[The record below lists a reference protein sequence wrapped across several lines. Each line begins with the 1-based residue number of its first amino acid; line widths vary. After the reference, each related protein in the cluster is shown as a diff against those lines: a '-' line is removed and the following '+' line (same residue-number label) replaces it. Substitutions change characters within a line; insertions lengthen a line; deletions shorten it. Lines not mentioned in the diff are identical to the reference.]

1 MLMILASGELHD
13 LGEKSPYYVSQAIC
27 DILA

>member
-1 MLMILASGELHD
+1 MLMILASAELHG
-13 LGEKSPYYVSQAIC
+13 LGEKSIYYVSQAIC